1 MTCPVKLDK
10 ISAATKLTGEVKI
23 LIYKSMYLL
32 LFNAVT
38 DALKILAADPKQ
50 AELALKRAQQKCEEM
65 YIEAEEQP

>member
-1 MTCPVKLDK
+1 M
-10 ISAATKLTGEVKI
+10 KI